1 MSDDG
6 RVAVVVGAGTIGLGW
21 VVLFLAHGLTVRVVS
36 TRGAAAEGAVRDA
49 LELFAPG
56 LPGHPVPPARLARRL
71 EIVPELERA
80 LDGADVVQENT
91 PENLELKQ
99 GLFAR
104 LGAGADPRTL
114 LLSSTST
121 LVPDEL
127 SARMAAPGRVV
138 VGHPFNP
145 PHLVPLVEVV
155 GGTRTDPDAVAGAV
169 RFYESV
175 GKVPVVLRRPI
186 MAFAANRLQ
195 SALLREAIHLVREGV
210 VTVGELDEVVTA
222 SVGPRWATM
231 GPFRSFHLGGGEGG
245 LRRWLTTLG
254 AGLQKGWQELG
265 EPVLDDDTI
274 ELLLAQAEEAF
285 GDIPYRDLAARRDVL
300 LRTVLEALDRVRE
313 DDPAPL

>member
-1 MSDDG
+1 VSDGAGD

-36 TRGAAAEGAVRDA
+36 TRGAAAGPGVRDA

-56 LPGHPVPPARLARRL
+56 LPGDPVPPARLAERL
-71 EIVPELERA
+71 EIEPSLERA
-80 LDGADVVQENT
+80 LAGAHVVQENT
-91 PENLELKQ
+91 PENLVLKQ
-99 GLFAR
+99 ELFAR
-104 LGAGADPRTL
+104 LGAAADPGTL

-127 SARMAAPGRVV
+127 SARMAEPGRVV

-145 PHLVPLVEVV
+145 AHLVPLVEVV

-169 RFYESV
+169 RFYASV

-210 VTVGELDEVVTA
+210 MTVGELDAVVTG

-231 GPFRSFHLGGGEGG
+231 GPFESFHLGGGEGG

-265 EPVLDDDTI
+265 EPVLDDDTV
-274 ELLLAQAEEAF
+274 ELVLAQADEAF
-285 GDIPYRDLAARRDVL
+285 GDVPYRDLAARRDLL
-300 LRTVLEALDRVRE
+300 LRTVLAALEEVRR
-313 DDPAPL
+313 PAR